1 MTDRQTIREAFAEA
15 WETLEA
21 VGWTDGIKEASAR
34 QIYVLAWRTC
44 EARQEHKDSAGELR
58 IVPAASP

>member
-1 MTDRQTIREAFAEA
+1 VTDRQTIRELFREQWQA
-15 WETLEA
+15 LEA
-21 VGWTDGIKEASAR
+21 VGWTDGIKERSAR
-34 QIYVLAWRTC
+34 QIYTLAWRTC

>member
-44 EARQEHKDSAGELR
+44 EARQEQPNDQQQNHPCR
-58 IVPAASP
+58 V